1 MIKISKRTFMI
12 NRIVIII
19 NFHLFSSVVSI
30 VRRKYFYSLDLTSYC
45 QGRRKEKGAHVSYK
59 NHIQLVFLPFHA
71 QRVGGSGEKITSST
85 LGTDQTGKGT

>member
-30 VRRKYFYSLDLTSYC
+30 VRRKYFYSLLLTSYC

-59 NHIQLVFLPFHA
+59 
-71 QRVGGSGEKITSST
+71 ITFNWYSFRFMHNESAAA
-85 LGTDQTGKGT
+85 GKR